1 MAIQRIRLDV
11 AMLDGTEYEDLV
23 VTTRDRMFLGAH
35 AARQKWGNL
44 AEDSDRSLTF
54 LAWQA
59 MKRLGHFDGNFEQF
73 VDQSETVSGKDI
85 STVDPTST
93 ETSATS
99 SPV

>member
-59 MKRLGHFDGNFEQF
+59 MKRLGFKDE
-73 VDQSETVSGKDI
+73 VSL
-85 STVDPTST
+85 SVVF
-93 ETSATS
+93 A
-99 SPV
+99 

>member
-1 MAIQRIRLDV
+1 MAIQRIKLDV
-11 AMLDGTEYEDLV
+11 AMHDGREFEDLV

-44 AEDSDRSLTF
+44 QEDSDRSLTF

-59 MKRLGHFDGNFEQF
+59 MVRLGHFDGNFEQF

-93 ETSATS
+93 ETSAT
-99 SPV
+99 